1 MLHRLRALL
10 ALALSAVLLAL
21 GSAAA
26 AAITIG
32 PGGAGT
38 QTGTITFAGPR
49 IAFRCAVTLNT
60 TTTAGTYAAGATIGT
75 VDRASGSGCV
85 LLVPETGAPITIEAL
100 DGSGALPYSIPL
112 GVLATIAG
120 MNCLW
125 SGTLRLTTATGAT
138 ASVDT
143 SQLFTS
149 TSGTLTAAFCASA
162 LGNVRTTVG
171 TLTLTPNWTFTP

>member
-10 ALALSAVLLAL
+10 ALALTTAALAL
-21 GSAAA
+21 GAVSA

-49 IAFRCAVTLNT
+49 IAFRCGVTLNT
-60 TTTAGTYAAGATIGT
+60 TTTAGTYGAGATIGT
-75 VDRASGSGCV
+75 VDRATGSGCV
-85 LLVPETGAPITIEAL
+85 LLVPETGVPITIEAL
-100 DGSGALPYSIPL
+100 DGTGALPYSIPI

-125 SGTLRLTTATGAT
+125 SGTLRLTTTGAT
-138 ASVDT
+138 AAVDA
-143 SQLFTS
+143 SQLFTP
-149 TSGTLTAAFCASA
+149 TAGPLTAAFCASS
-162 LGNVRTTVG
+162 LGNVRSAAG
-171 TLTLTPNWTFTP
+171 SLALAPNWTITP